1 MKKYVVKLT
10 SAEREDLAAVARRAN
25 VAVITAGNDG

>member
-25 VAVITAGNDG
+25 VAVSYRR